1 MIYIMK
7 SNRKNTISGHGFIV
21 KKNFGSA
28 KTKAKKK
35 LGEGNFL
42 GHKLRVNN
50 FGQQKIKGQK
60 FYVFEIQ
67 LYRK

>member
-1 MIYIMK
+1 MK
-7 SNRKNTISGHGFIV
+7 SNRKNTISGHGVIV
-21 KKNFGSA
+21 KKNFRSA

-50 FGQQKIKGQK
+50 FGQQKSKVKNFRFLK
-60 FYVFEIQ
+60 FSSIVNEEAI
-67 LYRK
+67 

>member
-1 MIYIMK
+1 MALSSKKILSQQK
-7 SNRKNTISGHGFIV
+7 LKLKKHWV
-21 KKNFGSA
+21 K
-28 KTKAKKK
+28 
-35 LGEGNFL
+35 EIFL

>member
-7 SNRKNTISGHGFIV
+7 SDQKITISGHGSIV
-21 KKNFGSA
+21 KKIFMSA
-28 KTKAKKK
+28 KTKTKKK
-35 LGEGNFL
+35 LGQGNCL

-50 FGQQKIKGQK
+50 LGQQKIKGQK